1 MQLNIDFSRAEQL
14 ATLRHA
20 QLPATVSTD
29 GKRIEPRMML
39 AILRCLDDHAGGK
52 LCWVS
57 FETLAKE
64 TGYSVRSCKRGIAAL
79 ESLSLVCVET
89 KCIPGTKTRVNHYR
103 IVWSELLLLRRDKA
117 EEATSAE
124 CGVGSGGWKADAV
137 HSSQT
142 ATYHPPFRPDQSAL
156 GTDQSALGT
165 DQSALGT
172 DQSAPGGTL
181 SAPEAPMKRSYGRT
195 DGISWTKE
203 EREAIDTE
211 LQAVGY
217 DRRQAFVREF
227 AKLPATEVLT
237 VLAEYRGNFRLFAKA
252 GPGVIPGRLR
262 SGNWKVA
269 GVKSCEELA
278 AAAAEKASEP
288 VTEVELAKVL
298 RERQVWEW
306 SRRRNAIAKACADAE
321 ERQRRFAAELPAWFL
336 EKYVG

>member
-117 EEATSAE
+117 EEA
-124 CGVGSGGWKADAV
+124 
-137 HSSQT
+137 
-142 ATYHPPFRPDQSAL
+142 DQFA
-156 GTDQSALGT
+156 TDQSALGT

-181 SAPEAPMKRSYGRT
+181 SAQEAPMKRSYGRT
-195 DGISWTKE
+195 DGGISWTKD
-203 EREAIDTE
+203 ERETIDRELIAI
-211 LQAVGY
+211 GY
-217 DRRQAFVREF
+217 ERRGAFLREF
-227 AKLPATEVLT
+227 GNVPAAEVLA
-237 VLAEYRGNFRLFAKA
+237 VIAEYRGNLRLFAKA

-262 SGNWKVA
+262 DGEWKVS
-269 GVKSCEELA
+269 GVKS
-278 AAAAEKASEP
+278 AAEIAAKPQRIEP
-288 VTEVELAKVL
+288 TADVVK
-298 RERQVWEW
+298 ERQVWEW
-306 SRRRNAIAKACADAE
+306 SRRRNAIAKACTDAE

-336 EKYVG
+336 EEYV